1 MGGVASLGPSRGM
14 LSAQTGGLLGRRWEG
29 GKQWKTPG
37 PQLAAAAPA
46 ANVPIPPVRRG
57 DTVRCDMRSRGKGA
71 REGEERGGGT
81 LGVGAQLTL
90 SRAEQR

>member
-1 MGGVASLGPSRGM
+1 MGGWRLLGLRGVC
-14 LSAQTGGLLGRRWEG
+14 LVLLTGGLLGRRWEG

-37 PQLAAAAPA
+37 PQLAAAPPA

-71 REGEERGGGT
+71 REGGERGGGR
-81 LGVGAQLTL
+81 LGWVH
-90 SRAEQR
+90 S